1 MSKFTSRLGSWFV
14 PPLILGAA
22 VAMTVARPVNASP
35 PGSKKYTFSEV
46 KQDRAKPTKGQ
57 TPSATAGATEDL
69 PTIDVLEGLRT
80 GYYLTTMLVH
90 LGDAYHAAGDPE
102 HARQAW
108 QDALAILEDLNHS
121 DASQVRARLEGEG
134 PPVPGS
140 SVLSGVG
147 GGRLRENHAVG
158 A

>member
-1 MSKFTSRLGSWFV
+1 MHALLGDYEQALEFCEEALGMYRGRGDPLNEAATWDSLGYALLHLGRLDEAISC
-14 PPLILGAA
+14 LRTA
-22 VAMTVARPVNASP
+22 VS
-35 PGSKKYTFSEV
+35 
-46 KQDRAKPTKGQ
+46 
-57 TPSATAGATEDL
+57 L
-69 PTIDVLEGLRT
+69 LERLRT

-121 DASQVRARLEGEG
+121 DADQVRARLDGEG
-134 PPVPGS
+134 PPLPGS

-147 GGRLRENHAVG
+147 SSLRVNHAVG